1 MIGSELADRVL
12 EGHEGI
18 VGAYPSTT
26 LLAELVELAE
36 HGVKPLVRLRRR
48 LIRIRD
54 KSL

>member
-1 MIGSELADRVL
+1 
-12 EGHEGI
+12 
-18 VGAYPSTT
+18 
-26 LLAELVELAE
+26 LAE